1 MHDIATATSR
11 ALADDLTGVIRGEVR
26 FDAGSR
32 ALYATDASN
41 YRQVPI
47 GVVVPKDAE
56 DVSAALALCRSY
68 GVPVLGRGGGTS
80 LAGQSCNV
88 AVVFDFSKYMNRV
101 LEILPEARLA
111 RVQPGTPLDALRS
124 ALAPHGLTFGP
135 DPATHQYCTIGGM
148 IGNNSCGVHSVLAA
162 FYGPGPA
169 TADNV
174 ESLEVVTYSGDRM
187 RIGATSDVELDR
199 IIERGGA
206 QARIYRRLRTFV
218 EQHGETIRPEY
229 PDIIRRVSGFNLPA
243 LLPENG
249 FHVARAVVG
258 SESTLAL
265 TLEATVRLLPI
276 HPCRVLVALGYPS
289 VYEAADHVPEVL
301 RHRPVG
307 LEGMDDMLVQ
317 DLRQIGVPRE
327 ETELLPEGNG
337 WLLAEF
343 GGETAAE
350 ALQQAE
356 DLADALRRFDNA
368 PSCRIVREPDQQARI
383 WELRESGL
391 AATAQVAGES
401 PTWPGWED
409 SSVAPERLG
418 GYLRDLR
425 SLFEKYEYTAD
436 LYGHFGQGCVHCR
449 IDFDFRSE
457 PGIARFRGFMEEAAD
472 LVASHGGSLSG
483 EHGDGQARGELLDRM
498 FSRELLEA
506 SREFKSIWDPDWRMN
521 PGKVIDANPLDAD
534 LRLGPP
540 HQPGSPMTWFRY
552 PDDAGEFSRATERCV
567 GVGKCRK
574 LDAGTMCPSYMV
586 TREEQHTT
594 RGRARLLFE
603 MLHGDPLTGGWQ
615 SEAVK
620 ESLDLCLACKGCKGE
635 CPVAVDMAT
644 YKAEFLAHYYRHRR
658 RPLTAYTFGMIW
670 RWAALAEIA
679 PRLVNFGSQTPGLRT
694 LAKLA
699 AGIPLGRR
707 IPAFAPES
715 FRRQVS
721 RRTPMHG
728 GPAPRVVLWPDTFND
743 HFHPGTL
750 MAAVEVLE
758 ASGFRVDLPRRRLCC
773 GRPLYDYGL
782 LDEARGHLVEIMD
795 ALSDEI
801 AQRTPIVVLE
811 PSCAAVFHDELRNF
825 FPEDPRAA
833 QLADQV
839 CSLSEFL
846 NAHAD
851 RLPSMKLERPAL
863 VHGHCHQKALR
874 GMDADTRLLT
884 RLGLRVDTPDAGCCG
899 MAGSF
904 GFERDHY
911 DISLAVGERVLLP
924 AVRTATRDTV
934 IVADGFSCREQIAQ
948 QTDRRALHLADV
960 LKMALRRGPH
970 GPAGDY
976 PERESVAQYDDEVA
990 VSGRTAALL
999 LAGASAAGAA
1009 LALWNRRATAVDR

>member
-1 MHDIATATSR
+1 MHDIAHATAR
-11 ALADDLTGVIRGEVR
+11 ALADDLTRVIRGEVR

-41 YRQVPI
+41 YRQVPV
-47 GVVVPKDAE
+47 GVVIPKDAE
-56 DVSAALALCRSY
+56 DVSAALALCRGY
-68 GVPVLGRGGGTS
+68 GVPVLGRGAGTS
-80 LAGQSCNV
+80 LAGQCCNV

-101 LEILPEARLA
+101 LEIQPEQRLA

-124 ALAPHGLTFGP
+124 ALAPYGLTFGP
-135 DPATHQYCTIGGM
+135 DPATHQYCTVGGM

-162 FYGPGPA
+162 FYGPGAA

-174 ESLEVVTYSGDRM
+174 ESLEVVTYGGDRM
-187 RIGATSDVELDR
+187 RVGATSDVEFDR
-199 IIERGGA
+199 ILERGGP

-218 EQHGETIRPEY
+218 EQHGDAIRPGY
-229 PDIIRRVSGFNLPA
+229 PDIVRRVSGFNLPA

-249 FHVARAVVG
+249 FQVARAIVG

-265 TLEATVRLLPI
+265 TLEATIRLLPV

-307 LEGMDDMLVQ
+307 LEGMDDLLAR
-317 DLRQIGVPRE
+317 DLRQIGVSRE

-337 WLLAEF
+337 WLLVEF
-343 GGETAAE
+343 GGETNDDGLE
-350 ALQQAE
+350 QAHA
-356 DLADALRRFDNA
+356 LADALRGLGDA
-368 PSCRIVREPDQQARI
+368 PSCRIVREPDEQERI
-383 WELRESGL
+383 WALRESGL
-391 AATAQVAGES
+391 AATAHVAGES

-418 GYLRDLR
+418 RYLRDLR

-449 IDFDFRSE
+449 IDFDFRTE
-457 PGIARFRGFMEEAAD
+457 PGIAKFRAFMEEAAD
-472 LVASHGGSLSG
+472 LVTAHGGSLSG

-498 FSRELLEA
+498 FSQELLQA
-506 SREFKSIWDPDWRMN
+506 SREFKSIWDPEWRMN
-521 PGKVIDANPLDAD
+521 PGKVIDARPLDAD
-534 LRLGPP
+534 LRLGPA
-540 HQPGSPMTWFRY
+540 HQPGAPMTWFRY

-586 TREEQHTT
+586 TREEQHAT

-603 MLHGDPLTGGWQ
+603 MLHGDPLTEGWQ

-635 CPVAVDMAT
+635 CPVSVDMAT
-644 YKAEFLAHYYRHRR
+644 YKAEFLAHYYTKHW
-658 RPLTAYTFGMIW
+658 RPLAAYSFGMIS
-670 RWAALAEIA
+670 RWAWWAELA
-679 PRLVNFGSQTPGLRT
+679 PRLVNVGSQTPGLRT

-699 AGIPLGRR
+699 AGMPLGRR
-707 IPAFAPES
+707 IPAFAPAS
-715 FRRQVS
+715 FRRQQS
-721 RRTPMHG
+721 TRTPMHG
-728 GPAPRVVLWPDTFND
+728 TSAPRVVLWPDTFND
-743 HFHPGTL
+743 HFHPDTL
-750 MAAVEVLE
+750 MSAVEVLE

-782 LDEARGHLVEIMD
+782 LDQARAHLVDIMN

-801 AQRTPIVVLE
+801 ERRTPIVVLE

-833 QLADQV
+833 QLAGQV

-846 NAHAD
+846 QAHAD
-851 RLPSMKLERPAL
+851 RLPPMKMERRAL

-874 GMDADTRLLT
+874 GMNADTDLLMQM
-884 RLGLRVDTPDAGCCG
+884 GLRIDTPDTGCCG

-904 GFERDHY
+904 GFEREHY
-911 DISLAVGERVLLP
+911 DISRAVGERVLLP
-924 AVRTATRDTV
+924 AVRNAPRDTL

-948 QTDRRALHLADV
+948 ETDRRALHLADV
-960 LKMALRRGPH
+960 LKMALRQGPH
-970 GPAGDY
+970 GPAGDD
-976 PERESVAQYDDEVA
+976 PENGAVARYEDEVA
-990 VSGRTAALL
+990 VSGRTTALL
-999 LAGASAAGAA
+999 LGGVAGVAA
-1009 LALWNRRATAVDR
+1009 LALWNGRSTAADR